1 VFFGPD
7 EYLQISECPAVLL
20 SVISEDLL
28 FPQHQGAYVLLTA
41 NTSKSPECKE
51 IPPDK
56 VWEKTVQY
64 NLAFYGARDAG
75 EKGTFE

>member
-1 VFFGPD
+1 
-7 EYLQISECPAVLL
+7 
-20 SVISEDLL
+20 
-28 FPQHQGAYVLLTA
+28 LTA
-41 NTSKSPECKE
+41 NKSPECNE

-64 NLAFYGARDAG
+64 SLAFYGARDAG